1 MFCNFMADNQQFN
14 KLILAMI
21 TNDKVIDIFF
31 IIDEFCKEFEQENST

>member
-1 MFCNFMADNQQFN
+1 MADNQQFN

>member
-1 MFCNFMADNQQFN
+1 MADNQQFN
-14 KLILAMI
+14 KIILAMI